1 MSELIKTLQLAIMEV
16 ESFGN
21 SKAVRVIERALEQAY
36 KINGERDVTT
46 GSLKSDVW
54 QSWVK

>member
-1 MSELIKTLQLAIMEV
+1 MSELIKTLQLAIVEV

-36 KINGERDVTT
+36 KIKGEKEGTSGT
-46 GSLKSDVW
+46 
-54 QSWVK
+54 

>member
-1 MSELIKTLQLAIMEV
+1 MSELIKTLQLAIVEV

-36 KINGERDVTT
+36 KISGARDVTT
-46 GSLKSDVW
+46 GRLKTDVW
-54 QSWVK
+54 QSWAK

>member
-1 MSELIKTLQLAIMEV
+1 MSELIKTLQLAIEEV

-46 GSLKSDVW
+46 SRLQSEVW

>member
-1 MSELIKTLQLAIMEV
+1 MSELIKTLQLAIVEV

-36 KINGERDVTT
+36 KISGERDVTT
-46 GSLKSDVW
+46 GSLKSNVW
-54 QSWVK
+54 QSWAK

>member
-21 SKAVRVIERALEQAY
+21 SKAVKVIEQALEQAY
-36 KINGERDVTT
+36 KLRGEKPVNP
-46 GSLKSDVW
+46 LKRRPNVW
-54 QSWVK
+54 QSWV